1 MNDFI
6 TFGSP
11 DRFEIS
17 ARWTKDNEA
26 RDWLPLEDG
35 WSTGD
40 LRITV
45 GNQVLTENRLGQF
58 SRDHLSWYLSP
69 VLDWLITSWTW
80 LLDEE
85 GYAWTVK
92 SDDCAAVATTSAMKR
107 GIASCSDADDDL
119 YKQTQEWW
127 RRHALRAAD
136 SSALYPDIYLRRVG
150 DDMEISWLD
159 RQPSYAPDGWAMVLL
174 PGCAVLPVR
183 AVAEPLWQ
191 FLDWATSTATPVMD
205 ADDSRIETL
214 RNAFASLRK

>member
-17 ARWTKDNEA
+17 ARWTSDIEA
-26 RDWLPLEDG
+26 RDRLPLDDG

-45 GNQVLTENRLGQF
+45 GNQVLTENRFGQS

-80 LLDEE
+80 LFHEE
-85 GYAWTVK
+85 GYAWLDK
-92 SDDCAAVATTSAMKR
+92 SGDSAAVATISAIKR
-107 GIASCSDADDDL
+107 TIASSSDAEHDL
-119 YKQTQEWW
+119 YKLTQEWW
-127 RRHALRAAD
+127 QRHALRAAD
-136 SSALYPDIYLRRVG
+136 SSALYPDVYFRRVG
-150 DDMEISWLD
+150 DDIEISWLD
-159 RQPSYAPDGWAMVLL
+159 RQPSYAPDGLAIALL

-191 FLDWATSTATPVMD
+191 FLDWATSTATPVFD
-205 ADDSRIETL
+205 ADVLRIATL
-214 RNAFASLRK
+214 RNAFGSLRK